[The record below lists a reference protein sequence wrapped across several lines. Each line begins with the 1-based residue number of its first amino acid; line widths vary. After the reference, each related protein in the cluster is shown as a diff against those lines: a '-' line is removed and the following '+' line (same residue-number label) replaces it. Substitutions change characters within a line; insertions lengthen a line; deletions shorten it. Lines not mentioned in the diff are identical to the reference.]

1 MKKIKLSIYT
11 LLLSLALV
19 SCESETT
26 NLVEGVATPTEQVV
40 IEFSDTNL
48 KTDILENGGTATYQV
63 SLSKPLPVDGVVVF
77 DISSSDG
84 SIESTAGVGE
94 VSHNE
99 VKIPAGETSV
109 SVTFTFTDDTV
120 SDAEEIYNVSIKNLN
135 VSETLIKHFITL
147 NEKSDA
153 RTINVY
159 DTLPL
164 VVEAPLG
171 DADIVL
177 NWPGSEDLDLYL
189 RSEAKITSTV
199 IANSWYSQP
208 ESVTIT
214 QALADGDY
222 FLGLDN
228 FDIATPYSVPCT
240 LAINFAGGKSEVL
253 LTSLDTV
260 ATAAANGEPD
270 IWYKINKTTN
280 GSKVVYTIIK
290 LS

>member
-48 KTDILENGGTATYQV
+48 KTDVLENGGTATYQV

-147 NEKSDA
+147 NEKSGA

-222 FLGLDN
+222 F
-228 FDIATPYSVPCT
+228 FRVR
-240 LAINFAGGKSEVL
+240 
-253 LTSLDTV
+253 
-260 ATAAANGEPD
+260 
-270 IWYKINKTTN
+270 
-280 GSKVVYTIIK
+280 
-290 LS
+290 

>member
-1 MKKIKLSIYT
+1 MKKIKLSIYI
-11 LLLSLALV
+11 LLLSLGFV

-26 NLVEGVATPTEQVV
+26 DLVEGVATATEQVV
-40 IEFSDTNL
+40 IGFSDTNL
-48 KTDILENGGTATYQV
+48 KTNVLENGGTATYQV

-77 DISSSDG
+77 DITSSDG
-84 SIESTAGVGE
+84 STESTAGVNE

-99 VKIPAGETSV
+99 VRIPAGETSA
-109 SVTFTFTDDTV
+109 SVTFTFSDDTV
-120 SDAEEIYNVSIKNLN
+120 ADAEEIYSVSIKNLN
-135 VSETLIKHFITL
+135 VSQTLIKHFITL
-147 NEKSDA
+147 NEKSSG
-153 RTINVY
+153 RNINVY

-164 VVEAPLG
+164 VIQAPLG

-177 NWPGSEDLDLYL
+177 NWPGTEDLDLYL

-199 IANSWYSQP
+199 IANSWFSQP
-208 ESVTIT
+208 EEVTIT

-228 FDIATPYSVPCT
+228 FNVATPYSIPCT

-260 ATAAANGEPD
+260 VAAPPNGEPD
-270 IWYKINKTTN
+270 IWYKINKATD
-280 GSKVVYTIIK
+280 GSTVTYTIIK
-290 LS
+290 L

>member
-11 LLLSLALV
+11 LLLSLAIV

-26 NLVEGVATPTEQVV
+26 NLVEGVATATEQVV
-40 IEFSDTNL
+40 IGFSDTNL
-48 KTDILENGGTATYQV
+48 KTDVLENGGTATYQI

-77 DISSSDG
+77 DINSSDG

-94 VSHNE
+94 VSYNE

-109 SVTFTFTDDTV
+109 NVTFTFTDDTV
-120 SDAEEIYNVSIKNLN
+120 SDAEEIYSVSIKNLN
-135 VSETLIKHFITL
+135 VSQTLTKHFVTL
-147 NEKSDA
+147 KEDNGI

-177 NWPGSEDLDLYL
+177 NWAGSEDLDLYL
-189 RSEAKITSTV
+189 RSEAVITSTV

-208 ESVTIT
+208 EEVTIT

-222 FLGLDN
+222 YLGLDN
-228 FDIATPYSVPCT
+228 YDVATPYSIPCT

-270 IWYKINKTTN
+270 VWYKINKTTN
-280 GSKVVYTIIK
+280 GTKVVYTIIK